1 MEETHHH
8 EEKYHV
14 IGLIPSIIFLI
25 IVAVAVVWYSIYSS
39 MPHHQ

>member
-8 EEKYHV
+8 EEEHHI

-25 IVAVAVVWYSIYSS
+25 ALTIAVVWYSIYSS
-39 MPHHQ
+39 MPH